1 MKLISRLIFTHQL
14 RLTAIWALGLITG
27 IYVIN
32 VCTAYFFGA
41 SGGLQL
47 SAKFFDVELQSIPPS
62 GDLGQLPTV
71 VGATTLGLSGLLPI
85 VSAGLFIAVFGE
97 GARAWLAAGVN
108 RRTIYATCQAFAALT
123 TVVITAL
130 ICLLIGGTIFTGAA
144 VFTGFSLTTVVDTL
158 LICIV
163 ISQLALLVTAV
174 FLRFSMWIG
183 MSLLIGIPLAVG
195 LFIGNVGTWIPQ
207 LIIGFDLA
215 NNDLLLCVLLIAFSL
230 LMAVLSWLLLYR
242 FPMRRG

>member
-1 MKLISRLIFTHQL
+1 MKTPSLHSPMFSSQQLGGTHETHL
-14 RLTAIWALGLITG
+14 SSHFHSSTASDCYIALGLITG

-144 VFTGFSLTTVVDTL
+144 VFTGFS
-158 LICIV
+158 
-163 ISQLALLVTAV
+163 SQLW
-174 FLRFSMWIG
+174 SI
-183 MSLLIGIPLAVG
+183 
-195 LFIGNVGTWIPQ
+195 
-207 LIIGFDLA
+207 
-215 NNDLLLCVLLIAFSL
+215 
-230 LMAVLSWLLLYR
+230 LS
-242 FPMRRG
+242 